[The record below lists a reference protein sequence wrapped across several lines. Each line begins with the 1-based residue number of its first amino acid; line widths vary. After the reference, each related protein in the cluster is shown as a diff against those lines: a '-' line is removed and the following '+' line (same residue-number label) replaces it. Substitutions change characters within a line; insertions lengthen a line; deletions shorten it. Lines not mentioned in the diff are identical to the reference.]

1 MASAFSMHTIT
12 LQPKEDFY
20 DAARRVVVAGAPD
33 GPVNFVRDGVTVAS
47 HPRLYRA
54 AATEVYEEP
63 MLHVGKWRPH
73 YRASVSQRLLD
84 VVTAEHALM
93 KQERKK

>member
-1 MASAFSMHTIT
+1 MMNTIV

-20 DAARRVVVAGAPD
+20 DAARRVVATGAKD
-33 GPVNFVRDGVTVAS
+33 GPVNFVRDGVVVAS

-63 MLHVGKWRPH
+63 KLHVGKWRPH
-73 YRASVSQRLLD
+73 FKASVSQRLLD
-84 VVTAEHALM
+84 VVAAEHALM